1 MNGKDLKGFEGRKL
15 KVDFDTK
22 QIKVKP
28 QTDGRKR
35 FKNKKGKN
43 DLKLIETLLTERV
56 GSTIKFRAVECDNLK
71 LTPRGKAPLII
82 NTISV

>member
-35 FKNKKGKN
+35 FKNKKGKKHL
-43 DLKLIETLLTERV
+43 LKK
-56 GSTIKFRAVECDNLK
+56 GA
-71 LTPRGKAPLII
+71 
-82 NTISV
+82 